1 MTCGAPTTS
10 TSAPASS
17 SRSSSP
23 GIRRPASSRASR
35 AQGFKTWEE
44 VHLLAERMVVT
55 LNDPK
60 NYPAFVSE
68 DRRQI
73 PKTIFLREPGDS
85 MAKPGPPT
93 AGCQVLDPVNGER

>member
-60 NYPAFVSE
+60 NYPAFVKMLLEWGTGRPKTQTDVASE

-73 PKTIFLREPGDS
+73 PKTIFLREP
-85 MAKPGPPT
+85 
-93 AGCQVLDPVNGER
+93 

>member
-1 MTCGAPTTS
+1 
-10 TSAPASS
+10 
-17 SRSSSP
+17 
-23 GIRRPASSRASR
+23 
-35 AQGFKTWEE
+35 
-44 VHLLAERMVVT
+44 MVVT

-93 AGCQVLDPVNGER
+93 AGCQVLDPVNGGG